1 MQRASRVG
9 GTGVTILGIDTSG
22 PVAGVALWRS
32 GALCYAAVSDAG
44 RTHSETLMPMV
55 DQALRAAGLS
65 IEDVEMVS
73 CVAGPGSFTGVRIG
87 VCAAKGIA
95 MARGIPCARVDALAA
110 LAAGAFGFDGEIC
123 PILDARRGQ
132 VYCARF
138 RFSAGALPERRMEDA
153 ALPLADYLALLPKE
167 GRCLFT
173 GDGLSAHGAE
183 IARAMGP
190 RAVLQKPHLSLL
202 RAEAACYLAQ
212 NDPALRV
219 SGAAL
224 TPIYLRKPQAERERA
239 EKRGRAHD

>member
-1 MQRASRVG
+1 
-9 GTGVTILGIDTSG
+9 
-22 PVAGVALWRS
+22 
-32 GALCYAAVSDAG
+32 
-44 RTHSETLMPMV
+44 
-55 DQALRAAGLS
+55 
-65 IEDVEMVS
+65 MVS

-110 LAAGAFGFDGEIC
+110 LAAGDFGFDGEIC

-183 IARAMGP
+183 IAGRWGRGRCCKSASFTFAGGGG
-190 RAVLQKPHLSLL
+190 
-202 RAEAACYLAQ
+202 CYMRRTIPPFAY
-212 NDPALRV
+212 PARR
-219 SGAAL
+219 S
-224 TPIYLRKPQAERERA
+224 PIYLRKPQAERERA